1 MSNLDVA
8 SFGAGFGAGQ
18 SGARAEADFALN
30 EAASQS
36 RRADMAADQA
46 SRSADRARRGAESS
60 HEAALA
66 ASGMATAIA
75 VELQITRNEIS
86 NRWIPYAVT
95 LKASLMAR
103 KFERNILIEELR
115 RFDPA
120 NADQI
125 AKKADEAGL
134 IEYDRIEASE
144 VREIVLTESEAER
157 TDK

>member
-1 MSNLDVA
+1 MSNLDAA

-30 EAASQS
+30 EAASKS
-36 RRADMAADQA
+36 RRADMAAD
-46 SRSADRARRGAESS
+46 SARRGAESS

-66 ASGMATAIA
+66 ASGMAMAIA